1 MRNGLKR
8 ILGCLLAAGTV
19 FSAAGAEELQTEV
32 TDVVISGEEAAVT
45 EKDGYHFSEK
55 GFLVGENPSETYL
68 TEDEE
73 NGYWA
78 YSDANLSIRITR
90 YTDELKNN
98 KKRVYCVA
106 DVWASE
112 ASPLFA
118 IMSPAGGERPAGYGN
133 SEGMKKP
140 EKLVAE
146 NPAMLAV
153 SDDYYGWRQFT
164 VDRDKGKA
172 KGASWPTGVIIRN
185 GEILYD
191 KPRDSTKKKEWPPT
205 DTLAVYQ
212 DGSMKTFVSDELR
225 AEEYIAQ
232 GATQVFA
239 FGPWLIRNG
248 EANPTAMGK
257 KATYS
262 HMRSDVNPRTVIGMI
277 EPYHYILMVVGIPK
291 DNGKYLGADGEW
303 LINKLLELGCTEAL
317 NLDGGATSYML
328 FNGKTIIHGRPASRT
343 LSSMIAFGKIEEQK

>member
-1 MRNGLKR
+1 MKNGLKVF
-8 ILGCLLAAGTV
+8 LAALLSAVLFLSCGAAELADAEVDGTILAEV
-19 FSAAGAEELQTEV
+19 RPAEEKE
-32 TDVVISGEEAAVT
+32 
-45 EKDGYHFSEK
+45 GYHFDAK
-55 GFLVGENPSETYL
+55 GFLVGDNPSDRYL

-73 NGYWA
+73 NGVWA

-90 YTDELKNN
+90 YTDQLRNN

-118 IMSPAGGERPAGYGN
+118 IMSPAGGSRPAGYGN
-133 SEGMKKP
+133 AEGMKKP
-140 EKLVAE
+140 EQLVQE
-146 NPAMLAV
+146 NPVMLAV

-172 KGASWPTGVIIRN
+172 QGASWPTGVIIRN

-191 KPRDSTKKKEWPPT
+191 KPRNSSKKKEWPPT
-205 DTLAVYQ
+205 DTLAVYR

-248 EANPTAMGK
+248 EPNPTAAGPK
-257 KATYS
+257 YTYT

-277 EPYHYILMVVGIPK
+277 EPYHYILMVVGIPQ
-291 DNGKYLGADGEW
+291 DNGKYLGANGEW
-303 LINKLLELGCTEAL
+303 LVSKMLELGCTEAL

-328 FNGKTIIHGRPASRT
+328 FNGKTIIHGRRANRT
-343 LSSMIAFGKIEEQK
+343 LSSMIAFGKLDGQE